1 MEGLLLLAFPF
12 LNYFFIRLCSW
23 VSLSLLS
30 GVINADFIVYFSIG
44 SDPGILKVLLD
55 SGSTEQELLFE
66 TQLTGNDW
74 KNVSITVNES
84 RPFQV

>member
-1 MEGLLLLAFPF
+1 MLSHFF
-12 LNYFFIRLCSW
+12 NFFIFIKLCPW

-30 GVINADFIVYFSIG
+30 GMINADFIVYFSIG